1 MEVAEIVR
9 PLRELRQRA
18 HGIEAVQFTWA
29 PGTRTP
35 KHRHHS
41 RGIVKIQEGSLFE
54 IKNGVKTY
62 YEAGDVLLEVPLE
75 SVHIVGNDSDRV
87 ARSFHIYWPELTMDE
102 LPDDESDQRALSQH
116 PPLDLLQG

>member
-1 MEVAEIVR
+1 MEIVR
-9 PLRELRQRA
+9 PLREVRQRA
-18 HGIEAVQFTWA
+18 HGIEAVQFTWE

-41 RGIVKIQEGSLFE
+41 RGIVKIQEGCLYE

-62 YEAGDVLLEVPLE
+62 YTAGDTLLEVPLE
-75 SVHIVGNDSDRV
+75 STHIVGNDTSKV

-102 LPDDESDQRALSQH
+102 LPDDEADVVVLKN
-116 PPLDLLQG
+116 PPPPGLL

>member
-1 MEVAEIVR
+1 METAEIVR
-9 PLRELRQRA
+9 PLREMKQRE

-41 RGIVKIQEGSLFE
+41 RGIVKIQAGCLYE

-62 YEAGDVLLEVPLE
+62 YTAGDTLLEVPNE
-75 SVHIVGNDSDRV
+75 SVHIVGNDTNTL
-87 ARSFHIYWPELTMDE
+87 ARSFHVYWPELEMDE
-102 LPDDESDQRALSQH
+102 LPDSDADKAALKV
-116 PPLDLLQG
+116 PPPPEWM